1 MKFITGVFLALMLF
15 TNSFSQISF
24 YKTAGHITDGS
35 EGRCVA
41 QCTDGGYFHAY
52 YVYYSSRFIGCLT
65 KLDCTGEKE
74 WEKFYDCNE
83 TVVPL
88 HLIPQNDNG
97 CLISFSAREPGGTW
111 QHVVM
116 RVDGSGNTV
125 WSTWVDMHPAGPT
138 GNMVQAADGNI
149 YICGSIEVDS
159 TGFTGTAI
167 AKLSPAGSVLWL
179 KHYADLTYH
188 TPVGITITKSGKI
201 AVTGLTGFSALPF
214 SNLFV
219 FTCDEN
225 GNFLKRK
232 IFITYYD
239 DEPRGICSDSN
250 GNIYVTGCSY
260 FLNTE
265 WDVMLIKLDESLN
278 VIFSKF
284 MDGNTSQGDIA
295 RFIIPTHDNH
305 LALFGDAGGFN
316 ERNPML
322 VKMNNDGG
330 LMWSKQFPISPL
342 YTNYIFHGAQSN
354 DGGYVMTGDARPVTQ
369 FRVAP
374 ILKTM
379 ADGTTECYDG
389 SLNLNLRDEPL
400 LEIDTLLLS
409 FDVADSIVSGPDLTM
424 QSGLTT
430 FLSDFCSNNIPCG
443 DFNFSIDTLCP
454 ESCWLFT
461 GVSSNTDSWNWIF
474 NGGIPAT
481 SNSQTPPVI
490 CFAEPGPH
498 QVTLQLTNI
507 FGSATYSQLINA
519 EINCPFHIPNI
530 FTPNGDGINDLFE
543 VQGIKNDFYLL
554 IFNRWGMKIF
564 ESDGNW
570 WNGKATG
577 ENESPEG
584 TYFYVLNIPGR
595 PGIYRG
601 TVTLLR

>member
-1 MKFITGVFLALMLF
+1 MKHICGVVWFLILF
-15 TNSFSQISF
+15 TNSFSQLSF
-24 YKTAGHITDGS
+24 YKTTGHITDGG

-41 QCTDGGYFHAY
+41 QCPDGGYFHAY

-65 KLDCTGEKE
+65 KLGCTGEKE

-88 HLIPQNDNG
+88 QLIPQSDNG
-97 CLISFSAREPGGTW
+97 CLISFSAREPGGSW
-111 QHVVM
+111 QHVVQ

-125 WSTWVDMHPAGPT
+125 WSTWIDMHPAGQT
-138 GNMVQAADGNI
+138 GNMVQAPGGNI

-167 AKLSPAGSVLWL
+167 AKLSSSGSVLWI

-188 TPVGITITKSGKI
+188 TPVGITMTTTGKI
-201 AVTGLTGFSALPF
+201 AVTGITGFNALPF

-225 GNFLKRK
+225 GNFLNRK
-232 IFITYYD
+232 ILITYYD

-250 GNIYVTGCSY
+250 GNIYITGCSY

-265 WDVMLIKLDESLN
+265 WDIMLVKLDESLN
-278 VIFSKF
+278 VKFSKF

-295 RFIIPTHDNH
+295 RYIISTNDNG

-322 VKMNNDGG
+322 VKMDTNG
-330 LMWSKQFPISPL
+330 LLAWSKQYPISPL
-342 YTNYIFHGAQSN
+342 YTNYIFHGAQNN
-354 DGGYVMTGDARPVTQ
+354 DGGFIMTGDARPITQ
-369 FRVAP
+369 FRVSP
-374 ILKTM
+374 ILKTS
-379 ADGTTECYDG
+379 ADGTSECYN
-389 SLNLNLRDEPL
+389 SVINLTVRDEPL

-409 FDVADSIVSGPDLTM
+409 YNVTDSIVTGPDLVMPT
-424 QSGLTT
+424 GLTT
-430 FLSDFCSNNIPCG
+430 FLTDFCSNNLPCG
-443 DFNFSIDTLCP
+443 EFHFEPDTLCP
-454 ESCWLFT
+454 QSCWLFSAT
-461 GVSSNTDSWNWIF
+461 SSNSDSWNWTF
-474 NGGIPAT
+474 AGGNPAT
-481 SNSQTPPVI
+481 SNNQSPPVI
-490 CFAEPGPH
+490 CFDEPGPH
-498 QVTLQLTNI
+498 VITLQLTNI
-507 FGSATYSQLINA
+507 FGSATYSQVVNG

-543 VQGIKNDFYLL
+543 VQGVSSDFYLL
-554 IFNRWGMKIF
+554 IFNRWGIKIF
-564 ESDGNW
+564 ESNGNW
-570 WNGKATG
+570 WDGTTG
-577 ENESPEG
+577 GDKKSPEG
-584 TYFYVLNIPGR
+584 TYFYVLTVNGR